1 MTIKEKSEAKNHLLT
16 LLKND
21 DTLYTNLMSVSKSG
35 MSRKLKVF
43 FIKDNNHLFLNYHIA
58 KTLDYK
64 LHDDGSIKVTGC
76 GMDMGFHLID
86 VLSRSLGIKLK
97 QRWI

>member
-1 MTIKEKSEAKNHLLT
+1 MTTKEKNESKSYLLS
-16 LLKND
+16 LIKND

-43 FIKDNNHLFLNYHIA
+43 FIKDNEPLFLNYHTA
-58 KTLDYK
+58 KVLGYN
-64 LHDDGSIKVTGC
+64 LQEDGSIKVNGC

-86 VLSRSLGIKLK
+86 VLSRELGLKLK